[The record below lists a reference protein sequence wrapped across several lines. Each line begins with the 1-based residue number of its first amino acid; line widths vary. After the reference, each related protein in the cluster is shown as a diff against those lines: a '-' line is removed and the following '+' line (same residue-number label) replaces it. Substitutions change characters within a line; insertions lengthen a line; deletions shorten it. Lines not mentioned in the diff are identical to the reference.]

1 MYEEYRDITD
11 QLASCLRYLKD
22 AAKLKKGAVVVMGCS
37 TSEVAGGHIG
47 HNSVPEL
54 GDALAMT
61 MIETCKELELHPVF
75 QCCEHLNRALVMEQ
89 STLDDLRLTQVN
101 VMPVPKAGGSVGAA
115 AYKRFGQPAVA
126 VSIQADA
133 AIDVGD
139 TLVGMHLKPVAVPL
153 RMGEG
158 ETKVGEAHVV
168 MAYSRLPFIG
178 GSRAQYPEA

>member
-1 MYEEYRDITD
+1 MYEAITG
-11 QLASCLRYLKD
+11 QLSECLVYLKN
-22 AAKLKKGAVVVMGCS
+22 AASLRPGAVVVMGCS

-54 GDALAMT
+54 GDALART
-61 MIETCKELELHPVF
+61 MIETCRELDLQPVF

-89 STLDDLRLTQVN
+89 KTLDQLRLTQVN

-115 AYKRFGQPAVA
+115 AYKRFSEPAVA
-126 VSIQADA
+126 VAIQADA

-139 TLVGMHLKPVAVPL
+139 TLVGMHVRPVAVPL

-158 ETKVGEAHVV
+158 ETKVGQAHVV

-178 GSRAQYPEA
+178 GSRAQYPEK

>member
-1 MYEEYRDITD
+1 MYEEITK
-11 QLASCLRYLKD
+11 QLSDCLTYLKS
-22 AAKLKKGAVVVMGCS
+22 AANLRPGAVVVMGCS

-54 GDALAMT
+54 GDALART
-61 MIETCKELELHPVF
+61 MIETCCELGLQPVF

-89 STLDDLRLTQVN
+89 ATLDQLRLTQVN

-115 AYKRFGQPAVA
+115 AYKRFKEPAVA
-126 VSIQADA
+126 VAIQADA

-139 TLVGMHLKPVAVPL
+139 TLVGMHLRPVAVPL

-158 ETKVGEAHVV
+158 ETRVGEAHVV
-168 MAYSRLPFIG
+168 MAYSRLPYIG
-178 GSRAQYPEA
+178 GARAQYPEK

>member
-1 MYEEYRDITD
+1 MYEQITQ
-11 QLASCLRYLKD
+11 QLAECLTYLKN
-22 AAKLKKGAVVVMGCS
+22 AANLRPGAVVVMGCS

-54 GDALAMT
+54 GDALAKT
-61 MIETCKELELHPVF
+61 MIDTCRALNLQPVF

-89 STLDDLRLTQVN
+89 STLDQLRLVQVN

-115 AYKRFGQPAVA
+115 AYKRFAEPAVA

-139 TLVGMHLKPVAVPL
+139 TLVGMHLRPVAVPL

-158 ETKVGEAHVV
+158 ETKVGSAHVV
-168 MAYSRLPFIG
+168 MAYSRLPYIG
-178 GSRAQYPEA
+178 GARAQYPEK

>member
-1 MYEEYRDITD
+1 MYEQITQ
-11 QLASCLRYLKD
+11 QLAECLTYLKN
-22 AAKLKKGAVVVMGCS
+22 AANLRPGAVVVMGCS

-54 GDALAMT
+54 GDALAKT
-61 MIETCKELELHPVF
+61 MIDTCRELNLQPVF

-89 STLDDLRLTQVN
+89 STLDQLRLVQVN

-115 AYKRFGQPAVA
+115 AYKRFAEPAVA

-139 TLVGMHLKPVAVPL
+139 TLVGMHLRPVAVPL

-158 ETKVGEAHVV
+158 ETKVGSAHVV
-168 MAYSRLPFIG
+168 MAYSRLPYIG
-178 GSRAQYPEA
+178 GARAQYPEK

>member
-1 MYEEYRDITD
+1 MYEEITK
-11 QLASCLRYLKD
+11 QLAECLIYLKN
-22 AAKLKKGAVVVMGCS
+22 AANLRPGAVVVMGCS

-54 GDALAMT
+54 GDALAKT
-61 MIETCKELELHPVF
+61 MIDTCRELNLQPVF

-89 STLDDLRLTQVN
+89 STLDQLRLMQVN

-115 AYKRFGQPAVA
+115 AYKRFAAPAVA

-139 TLVGMHLKPVAVPL
+139 TLVGMHLRPVAVPL

-158 ETKVGEAHVV
+158 ETKIGSAHVV
-168 MAYSRLPFIG
+168 MAYSRLPYIG
-178 GSRAQYPEA
+178 GARAQYPEK

>member
-1 MYEEYRDITD
+1 MYEEITK
-11 QLASCLRYLKD
+11 QLAECLTYLKN
-22 AAKLKKGAVVVMGCS
+22 AASLRSGAVVVMGCS

-54 GDALAMT
+54 GDALAKT
-61 MIETCKELELHPVF
+61 MIDTCRALNLQPVF

-89 STLDDLRLTQVN
+89 STLDQLRLTQVN

-115 AYKRFGQPAVA
+115 AYKRFAKPAVA
-126 VSIQADA
+126 VAIQADA

-139 TLVGMHLKPVAVPL
+139 TLVGMHLRPVAVPL

-158 ETKVGEAHVV
+158 ETKVGSAHVV
-168 MAYSRLPFIG
+168 MAYSRLPYIG
-178 GSRAQYPEA
+178 GARAQYPEK